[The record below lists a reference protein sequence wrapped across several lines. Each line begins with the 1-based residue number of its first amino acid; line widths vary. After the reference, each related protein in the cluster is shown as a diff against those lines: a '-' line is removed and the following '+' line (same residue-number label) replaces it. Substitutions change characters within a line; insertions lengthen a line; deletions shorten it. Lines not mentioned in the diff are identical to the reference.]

1 MRFKDAFEHV
11 ENYVI
16 ETRREL
22 HRLAEPSD
30 QEKNTFAF
38 IIEEIR
44 KLGFSYEIVEEF
56 TVVAKLQTGRNGKT
70 VALRADIDGLPVKE
84 NKHNLKRERTCISNR
99 PDASHMCGHD
109 AHVAMLLASMKVLKE
124 IQDELVG
131 TYYFCFEQGEELGRR
146 KGVTAILNYLDE
158 QCIDTVWAIHVY
170 NKLKAGKICV
180 DAGPRM
186 AGVAGAMVKVIG
198 KGGHGS
204 RPDLSNNPV
213 YAAANILVNLGG
225 VFTNRIDANETVT
238 CGITTLTGGGTPN
251 VFSDEAI
258 LAGTFRFFNVEEGRK
273 AVDLFKN
280 VSEHTAAMYDCFVE
294 FDEKT
299 KVLGVPVITNKECSE
314 FAKKSLPEFIGDNC
328 ITSCDKW
335 YASESFSAYTSMYPS
350 VFAFL
355 GIDNEEEGSGAEHH
369 SEFFDIDEKVLMIGV
384 KATVGYATSFAKIN
398 KEEKI
403 DVGS

>member
-38 IIEEIR
+38 IIEEIK

-56 TVVAKLQTGRNGKT
+56 TVVAKLQTVRNGKT

-204 RPDLSNNPV
+204 RPDLSKNPV
-213 YAAANILVNLGG
+213 FVAANIVVNLAG
-225 VFTNRIDANETVT
+225 VFENKIDANETVT
-238 CGITTLTGGGTPN
+238 LGITTIEGGGTMN
-251 VFSDEAI
+251 VFSDEAKI
-258 LAGTFRFFNVEEGRK
+258 LGTFRFFNEEEGNK
-273 AVDLFKN
+273 AVTAFKS
-280 VSEHTAAMYDCFVE
+280 VCEHTAAMYGCSVE
-294 FDEKT
+294 FDERT
-299 KVLGVPVITNKECSE
+299 RVLGRPIKTDAKCSQ
-314 FAKKSLPEFIGDNC
+314 FAKQVLPSFIDS
-328 ITSCDKW
+328 SCLASCVPW
-335 YASESFSAYTSMYPS
+335 LASESFSTYARTYPS
-350 VFAFL
+350 IFAFL
-355 GIDNEEEGSGAEHH
+355 GIKNDEKGAGAEHH
-369 SEFFDIDEKVLMIGV
+369 SEFFDIDEDALLVGV
-384 KATVGYATSFAKIN
+384 KATVGYAISYAAK
-398 KEEKI
+398 K
-403 DVGS
+403 